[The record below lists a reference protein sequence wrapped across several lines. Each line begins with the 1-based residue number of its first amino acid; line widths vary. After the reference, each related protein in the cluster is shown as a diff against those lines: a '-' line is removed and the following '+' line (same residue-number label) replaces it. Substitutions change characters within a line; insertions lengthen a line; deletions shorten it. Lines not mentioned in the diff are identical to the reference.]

1 MPYGPERN
9 GRPPGRGRP
18 DDPLLRE
25 VRWRLFRREDLP
37 ARLRRLE
44 RLERAAFGDPPPP
57 PEPPEHAEEAPSE
70 HHADG

>member
-1 MPYGPERN
+1 MPSGSQRD

-44 RLERAAFGDPPPP
+44 RLERAAFGEQPPASDPPDPA
-57 PEPPEHAEEAPSE
+57 EETHAE
-70 HHADG
+70 G